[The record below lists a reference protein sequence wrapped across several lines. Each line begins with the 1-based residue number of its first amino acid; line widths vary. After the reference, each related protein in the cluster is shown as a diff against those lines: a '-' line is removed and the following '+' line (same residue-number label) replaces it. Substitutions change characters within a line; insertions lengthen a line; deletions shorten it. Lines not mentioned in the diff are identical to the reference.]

1 MQAALDPAA
10 QPLQPSP
17 FQGQRLVRAVLPVP
31 GMHPAMPYGM
41 VPAAGTPVR
50 AACCQLPPGVLLAMP
65 PTGAPL
71 AAPPVLRFAAQVASP
86 RPVATSEAAQQV
98 HPPQEPPPA
107 LASPSTPARMIGEG
121 SPRLSPRSTQSP
133 RKGEDGEKTDLP
145 ETKCEDSLSKQ
156 LRELQHAKEEAAAQV
171 AQSEQA
177 ILMRK
182 GQLKRETFLA
192 LKSGGLSE
200 ALRRWPSPEHPAP
213 CAQTP
218 SPRESRS
225 SRGAMASREL
235 PEDPELHTEASKLAT
250 PSETAPLQPVELEES
265 PLPQAPVHPVP
276 PVAVP
281 TVPTDAALE
290 RPAPAA
296 RPEPE
301 LPVTETLS
309 RGSRMTKTES
319 LPERLTFEEEAVRC
333 CKTLNKIGGQISSK
347 HLRDLRKP
355 RQLPPQVMKLLQAI
369 ALLLGHKDVKVS
381 NLKKLLA
388 DTLPQKLSAFDPRRI
403 TQLQRT
409 KLRALLSGAEVQP
422 DQIATVCLPFTSL
435 AQWCECVMIFLS
447 HTQMLQSEKEKEKE
461 VEEAQTK
468 PSRSSR
474 GGSSLQIAPDLSRL
488 SPEQLKEVKDLT
500 ITEPNIGSVVF
511 HGTTDC
517 STLDLQKDIVLK
529 RGYVLVY
536 PDTKRKPPV
545 GEGLNKPA
553 TVTMYECFPPGEKI
567 GDKEAKDYKEKIKR
581 MTEENGA
588 CKFIDY
594 DCQTGVW
601 KFDVARF

>member
-1 MQAALDPAA
+1 
-10 QPLQPSP
+10 
-17 FQGQRLVRAVLPVP
+17 
-31 GMHPAMPYGM
+31 
-41 VPAAGTPVR
+41 
-50 AACCQLPPGVLLAMP
+50 MP
-65 PTGAPL
+65 PLVQFVKDSCADFCDFDFCMYGVPW
-71 AAPPVLRFAAQVASP
+71 
-86 RPVATSEAAQQV
+86 
-98 HPPQEPPPA
+98 
-107 LASPSTPARMIGEG
+107 
-121 SPRLSPRSTQSP
+121 
-133 RKGEDGEKTDLP
+133 KKTDKTVVQFP
-145 ETKCEDSLSKQ
+145 GYFSFEYSLRQFNHSVFTVPSATHRSERPWRGWCFPY
-156 LRELQHAKEEAAAQV
+156 LAGAAIPLGLGNAV
-171 AQSEQA
+171 CS
-177 ILMRK
+177 
-182 GQLKRETFLA
+182 
-192 LKSGGLSE
+192 SGGQGIQQM
-200 ALRRWPSPEHPAP
+200 RVRVI
-213 CAQTP
+213 
-218 SPRESRS
+218 
-225 SRGAMASREL
+225 GAAFDIDE
-235 PEDPELHTEASKLAT
+235 
-250 PSETAPLQPVELEES
+250 
-265 PLPQAPVHPVP
+265 
-276 PVAVP
+276 
-281 TVPTDAALE
+281 
-290 RPAPAA
+290 
-296 RPEPE
+296 
-301 LPVTETLS
+301 
-309 RGSRMTKTES
+309 
-319 LPERLTFEEEAVRC
+319 
-333 CKTLNKIGGQISSK
+333 ISSK

-355 RQLPPQVMKLLQAI
+355 RQLPPQVVKLLQAI

-447 HTQMLQSEKEKEKE
+447 HTQALQSEKEKER
-461 VEEAQTK
+461 VEKAEEPETK

-474 GGSSLQIAPDLSRL
+474 GFSSLQIQPDLSRL

-500 ITEPNIGSVVF
+500 ITKPNIGSVVF

-553 TVTMYECFPPGEKI
+553 TVTMYECFPPGEQI